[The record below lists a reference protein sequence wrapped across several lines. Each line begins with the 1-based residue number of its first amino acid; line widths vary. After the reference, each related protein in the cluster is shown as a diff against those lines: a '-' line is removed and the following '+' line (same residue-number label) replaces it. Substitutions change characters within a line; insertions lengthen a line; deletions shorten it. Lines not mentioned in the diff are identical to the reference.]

1 MSDITIDEIES
12 KLRLVIRKPQEGKTF
27 ICIHSII
34 CDTSLDIHFV
44 LTMNTIGAS
53 IQFFGRMEEMIG
65 ASKLL
70 VFNSNKSSAGN
81 CLHVKDVNEVTK
93 RIKQNP
99 TIKVIVCCSH
109 TKRFR
114 EDILDILDY
123 FKDSKDFE
131 NRGGRFRIHM
141 DEAHKYIPENREYI
155 RKLNN
160 HEMVSK
166 MIGYSASPDPIFT
179 PNPSDTIFNN
189 IYICD
194 PEKEY
199 NMIRSDKYFGV
210 KNCIP
215 IIMEETATED
225 QIMEH
230 AEEIGIHK
238 DPYNIE
244 PHIVEKS
251 LMKREKDQ
259 GTIKPKYWY
268 DKKYPFDNGN
278 ERLLLC
284 FLQHVL
290 PTLVHKPD
298 QSSYHFIPAYS
309 RKVTHHKISEIILGH
324 YPNANI
330 IIMNGDGI
338 QLFKLT
344 YGRVNLIKTHKEIE
358 CPDEKTKKQ
367 LLEPS
372 FVIQKLIQDY
382 PDCPTFVTGCY
393 CVSMSVTL
401 INEDIGNFDSI
412 VMVHDH
418 YSKEDIYQLCR
429 FLFNYSKWS
438 HESIIKQTRFISYTR
453 EVYDICLDYENYI
466 EKLTNEFAGH
476 FCKLN
481 EVRDIEPIEPSVQ
494 EIRRMELDSIL
505 PYIDVKWKK
514 FEVDSEDP
522 DDELLQISRVENYYK
537 KKHGKDMNKNSKF
550 KIYEPD
556 PRFKTCSTTGEVMVY
571 TNDEMQK
578 FVKSIK
584 TWDSLFQLVA
594 NKTNYASRMFV
605 SYDDK
610 MDPTK
615 YTIWI
620 KSATLE
626 KNEKVF
632 ELLNK
637 YGKSKSKKKDTECP

>member
-12 KLRLVIRKPQEGKTF
+12 KLGLVIRRPQEGKTF

-53 IQFFGRMEEMIG
+53 MQFLGRMEEIG
-65 ASKLL
+65 SSNIVVL
-70 VFNSNKSSAGN
+70 NSIKASAGS
-81 CLHVKDVNEVTK
+81 CFHAKDFNEVIK
-93 RIKQNP
+93 RIKKNP

-114 EDILDILDY
+114 EDILEILDY
-123 FKDSKDFE
+123 FKDSKYFE
-131 NRGGRFRIHM
+131 NRGGRFRIHI

-155 RKLNN
+155 RKMNN
-160 HEMVSK
+160 HDLVSK
-166 MIGYSASPDPIFT
+166 MIGYSASPDPVFT
-179 PNPSDTIFNN
+179 SNSSDTIFNN

-215 IIMEETATED
+215 IIIEHIATVS

-230 AEEIGIHK
+230 VEEIGIHNE
-238 DPYNIE
+238 PYRIE

-251 LMKREKDQ
+251 LTKRQKDK
-259 GTIKPKYWY
+259 GTIKPHFWY
-268 DKKYPFDNGN
+268 DKTYPFNNGN
-278 ERLLLC
+278 ERFLLC

-290 PTLVHKPD
+290 PTLVNNPN
-298 QSSYHFIPAYS
+298 QGSYHFIPAYT
-309 RKVTHHKISEIILGH
+309 RKVTHHKIGEIILAH

-372 FVIQKLIQDY
+372 FVIQKLIHEY
-382 PDCPTFVTGCY
+382 SDCPTFVTGRC
-393 CVSMSVTL
+393 CVAMSVTL
-401 INEDIGNFDSI
+401 INEYTGNFDSI

-438 HESIIKQTRFISYTR
+438 HESIIKDTRFISYTR
-453 EVYDICLDYENYI
+453 EVYDVCLDYENYI
-466 EKLTNEFAGH
+466 EKLTTEFAGQ

-481 EVRDIEPIEPSVQ
+481 DVRHIEPIEPSFK
-494 EIRRMELDSIL
+494 EIRRLELESI
-505 PYIDVKWKK
+505 ISFIKVEWKK
-514 FEVDSEDP
+514 FEVESEDHE
-522 DDELLQISRVENYYK
+522 DEIAQISRAENYYK
-537 KKHGKDMNKNSKF
+537 RKHGQEIKSNSYF
-550 KIYEPD
+550 KIYEQD
-556 PRFKTCSTTGEVMVY
+556 PRFKACSTTKHVTVH
-571 TNDEMQK
+571 THDEMQK
-578 FVKSIK
+578 FVNSIK
-584 TWDSLFQLVA
+584 KWDTLLQLVS

-610 MDPTK
+610 SDPTK

-626 KNEKVF
+626 KNEKVL
-632 ELLNK
+632 EVLNK
-637 YGKSKSKKKDTECP
+637 YGK